1 MATRPMMTMR
11 IETYGKAPS
20 RYGKDAYKVGL
31 SEGLLLEQ
39 GGWRVVGQ
47 GREYVYVQLPEGT
60 SATNVTLTL
69 PVPTDA
75 EIEHLAMEMHRQGTL
90 QRRVVDG
97 FIVMYYPV
105 RDGLEISLD
114 FGAMLQG
121 QRKIEHVKRSPEPA
135 VLDFG
140 WRAPWCVTLTWN
152 DGPEHAPTWERRG
165 EA

>member
-1 MATRPMMTMR
+1 MR
-11 IETYGKAPS
+11 IETYGKAPT

-60 SATNVTLTL
+60 SAKNVTLTL

-75 EIEHLAMEMHRQGTL
+75 EIEQLAMEMHRQGTL

-97 FIVMYYPV
+97 VPGASVQETTIRGSPGNAVEKNE
-105 RDGLEISLD
+105 GLCPRISWTKTSCI
-114 FGAMLQG
+114 FCA
-121 QRKIEHVKRSPEPA
+121 
-135 VLDFG
+135 
-140 WRAPWCVTLTWN
+140 
-152 DGPEHAPTWERRG
+152 
-165 EA
+165 